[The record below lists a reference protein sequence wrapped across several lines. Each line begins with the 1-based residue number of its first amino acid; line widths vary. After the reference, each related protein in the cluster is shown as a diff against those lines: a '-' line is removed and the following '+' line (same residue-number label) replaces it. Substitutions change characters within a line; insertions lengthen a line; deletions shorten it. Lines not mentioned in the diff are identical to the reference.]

1 MIEPGNSAAASGE
14 PTPPAGAYAWTVFA
28 LTFGLMLSDYL
39 SRQVI
44 GAVFP
49 FLKSDWGVSDS
60 QLGALVSVVSVVV
73 GVLTI
78 PMSLVADRW
87 GRVKSIT
94 LMAFVWCLATI
105 ACGLATSYTQLLV
118 ARALVGVGEAAYAA
132 AGAALLAHTFPIGRR
147 AAIQGAF
154 QSAGLFGSV
163 LGVVIGGTV
172 ASEFGWR
179 TAFFVVGAPGLLLA
193 LAYPFVVRDYQP
205 PKLVAGDRGNAAV
218 PLGQLVRQVFVAR
231 SGNLT
236 FLAFGL
242 QMAIPSILIA
252 WTPTFLVRS
261 YALEPRKAALM
272 AAVVVLVAGVGVLLG
287 GGIADRLSKGRPRYR
302 AIVPAAYTLIC
313 GVMLT
318 SGFSMSPGPVA
329 LGLIVVG
336 AAFAVAHGGCAVAI
350 VMDVTHPAVRATVT
364 ATAVLGASLFGLAP
378 GPFIVGLIS
387 DVSDLKTALTI
398 APLISLVATG
408 LFLLASRAYEGDAA
422 RFRNV
427 APLEPD
433 RPLRPSPLPRLG
445 PVPSSGP
452 ANPLQ

>member
-1 MIEPGNSAAASGE
+1 MIAADIHAAPSGDE
-14 PTPPAGAYAWTVFA
+14 ATRSAGAYAWTVFA

-60 QLGALVSVVSVVV
+60 QLGALVSIVSVVV
-73 GVLTI
+73 GVLTL
-78 PMSLVADRW
+78 PMSMVADRW

-118 ARALVGVGEAAYAA
+118 ARAMVGVGEAAYAA

-163 LGVVIGGTV
+163 LGVVIGGAV
-172 ASEFGWR
+172 ASQFGWR

-193 LAYPFVVRDYQP
+193 LLYPFVVRDYQP
-205 PKLVAGDRGNAAV
+205 PKLVAGDRGSAAL
-218 PLGQLVRQVFVAR
+218 PLGQLVRQVFVSR

-252 WTPTFLVRS
+252 WMPTFLVRS
-261 YALEPRKAALM
+261 YAFDPRKAALM
-272 AAVVVLVAGVGVLLG
+272 AAVVVLAAGIGVLFG

-313 GVMLT
+313 GVMLAA
-318 SGFSMSPGPVA
+318 GFALPPGPLA
-329 LGLIVVG
+329 LGLILAG
-336 AAFAVAHGGCAVAI
+336 AVFAVAHGGCAVAI

-364 ATAVLGASLFGLAP
+364 ATAVLGASLLGLAP
-378 GPFIVGLIS
+378 GPFVVGLIS
-387 DVSDLKTALTI
+387 DMSDLKTALTV
-398 APLISLVATG
+398 APLVSLVAAG
-408 LFLLASRAYEGDAA
+408 LFLLASRTYERDAA
-422 RFRNV
+422 RFSRV
-427 APLEPD
+427 AAPD
-433 RPLRPSPLPRLG
+433 
-445 PVPSSGP
+445 PSSSVP
-452 ANPLQ
+452 RASMKTATP